1 MAMSIATFKNVVSK
15 LPVNISVLVRG
26 DHGIGKSGIVRQLA
40 ESWGLQLIDRR
51 ISQMTEGDLIGLPKT
66 AGEVTTW
73 CPPDWYKDACDNP
86 RVLFLD
92 EINRGTNELE
102 QACFQIILDRELNGH
117 KLHPKTRVLSAIN
130 TAAIY
135 KVNEMDPA
143 LLDRF
148 FVVDLAPTVQEWKDW
163 ARSSGIFSLIVDFIG
178 TEEKWLDPTKKNA
191 DVSAKD
197 TSRRSWHRLSEA
209 LINSGA
215 HENVDS
221 EEFFQ
226 ICTGFIG
233 MNASLA
239 FHSYAKNHDNRVDP
253 KDVLDS
259 YTAKPALAKKV
270 AKLSQAEVN
279 ALLEQVANHVVQTCD
294 TVTAKQGKNLAKFM
308 DGLPDELKISFW
320 TELTKEGTKKVELA
334 KSLHSHLVEKVLAV
348 FGVPMGEKGINV
360 TPKIPAS
367 LQPKQS

>member
-1 MAMSIATFKNVVSK
+1 MSIATFKNVVSK

-40 ESWGLQLIDRR
+40 DSWGLQLIDRR

-117 KLHPKTRVLSAIN
+117 KLHPKTRVLSTIN

-163 ARSSGIFSLIVDFIG
+163 ARAVGMFSLIVDFIG

-197 TSRRSWHRLSEA
+197 TSRRSWHRLSDA
-209 LINSGA
+209 LVYSGA
-215 HENVDS
+215 ADNVEG

-226 ICTGFIG
+226 ICTGFVG
-233 MNASLA
+233 LNAALA
-239 FHSYAKNHDNRVDP
+239 FHNYAKNHDNRVDP
-253 KDVLDS
+253 KDVLDNFTPKS
-259 YTAKPALAKKV
+259 KHAKKV
-270 AKLSQAEVN
+270 AKLSQAELN
-279 ALLEQVANHVVQTCD
+279 ALLEQVANLVVTTCD
-294 TVTAKQGKNLAKFM
+294 TVTDKQGKSLAAFM
-308 DGLPDELKISFW
+308 DVLPDELKISLW

-334 KSLHSHLVEKVLAV
+334 KSLHKFLVEKVLGV
-348 FGVPMGEKGINV
+348 FGVPLGEKGINV
-360 TPKIPAS
+360 QPRIPAS